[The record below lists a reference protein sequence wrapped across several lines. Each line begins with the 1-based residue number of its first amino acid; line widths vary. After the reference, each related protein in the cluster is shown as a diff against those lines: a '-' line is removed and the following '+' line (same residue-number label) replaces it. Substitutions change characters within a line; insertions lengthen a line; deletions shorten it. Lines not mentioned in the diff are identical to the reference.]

1 MTDLNTLPDPDPYI
15 IFSDA
20 ADPLEVFDWIRRHHL
35 PVSNANGD
43 ILYFDIIENKV
54 RELQRG
60 ETLRLSTMSVGENVP
75 QVIGVYATPPPP
87 AQPVTPDL
95 FVDIRFS
102 FERRPDEFDEDS
114 TYVRLTK
121 ISTLRNDLDEHERTS
136 VAEHFGQSDKFHG
149 NTVWDIINAF
159 EQEGTK

>member
-15 IFSDA
+15 TFSDTI
-20 ADPLEVFDWIRRHHL
+20 DPDEVFDWIRRLHL
-35 PVSNANGD
+35 PVSNANGG
-43 ILYFDIIENKV
+43 IFYFDILDNRV
-54 RELQRG
+54 RELERG
-60 ETLRLSTMSVGENVP
+60 ETLRYSTLSVEDGAA
-75 QVIGVYATPPPP
+75 QIIGVYATPPPP

-102 FERRPDEFDEDS
+102 FEREPDEFDEDS
-114 TYVRLTK
+114 TYVRLK
-121 ISTLRNDLDEHERTS
+121 RVSTLRNDLDERERTF

-159 EQEGTK
+159 DQEGTK